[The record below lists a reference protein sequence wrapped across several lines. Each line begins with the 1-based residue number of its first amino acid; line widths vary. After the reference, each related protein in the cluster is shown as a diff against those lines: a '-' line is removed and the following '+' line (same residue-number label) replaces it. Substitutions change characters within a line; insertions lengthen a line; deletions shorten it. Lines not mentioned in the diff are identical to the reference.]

1 MKSQTNS
8 SLSFDNGSRTGYS
21 VKTSGPVLP
30 GGFYPRP
37 GEIEKR
43 GPDNT

>member
-30 GGFYPRP
+30 GGFYPKP
-37 GEIEKR
+37 DEIEKR